1 MSHKIPAIQ
10 TDYTMK
16 TNLPPRTTRLA
27 TRAIWLVVALLGA
40 AAVGGI
46 ALNRGETLNA
56 LWFITAALCVYA
68 IAYRFYAAWIAA
80 TVLGIDETRATP
92 AERLSNGRDFI
103 PTHRWIVFGHHF
115 AAIAG
120 PGPLIGPTLAA
131 QFGYLPGTL
140 WILFGAVLGGC
151 VQDMVTL
158 FFSTRRDGR
167 SLGQMARDE
176 LGNIGGS
183 AALVATFLIMI
194 ILIAVLG
201 LVVVN
206 AMKNSPW
213 ATSTVA
219 ATLPIAMIVGLYM
232 YKLRPGRVLEGSA
245 LGVTLLLLAVVAGG
259 WVDSIPGLRVLF
271 DHPGLTLA
279 FAVIAYGFA
288 AAILPV
294 WLLLAPR
301 DYLSTFMKLGTI
313 ILLIIAILW
322 LRPDIKMPAL
332 TQFTDGSGPIFGGA
346 LFPFVFITI
355 ACGAVSGFHAL
366 ISSGTTPKLISN
378 ERDIRMIGYGGM
390 VLESLVAMMA
400 MIAATVLD
408 PGVFF
413 AINAPAGIVGKEAA
427 EAVATISSWGFP
439 VSVEQMNL
447 IARQMGEATLFA
459 RTGGAPSLAV
469 GMASIF
475 GSAFGEHLLAL
486 WYHFAIM
493 FEAVFILTTLDAG
506 TRVGRFMLQD
516 LLGNIWQPLGRTS
529 WYPSMLFSSAVV
541 VAAWG
546 YFLYIG
552 VIDPNG
558 GVNILWP
565 LFGISNQ
572 ILAAIALCVATGI
585 LVKSGKLKYAW
596 VTGVPL
602 LWLVIITSTA
612 TWQKLTSDDP
622 RIGFLAAAQS
632 LSDKLASGMLPPDK
646 AAVAPQLIFNQ
657 QLDAALVLFFA
668 ALLWLIVLDMLRVCA
683 RHLQGKP
690 VPPLSEEPHQPTQL
704 EQAWQRD

>member
-1 MSHKIPAIQ
+1 
-10 TDYTMK
+10 MK
-16 TNLPPRTTRLA
+16 TNPFKILLWT
-27 TRAIWLVVALLGA
+27 IVALLGA
-40 AAVGGI
+40 SAVGGI
-46 ALNRGETLNA
+46 ALHRGESINA
-56 LWFITAALCVYA
+56 LWFIAAALCTYA

-80 TVLGIDETRATP
+80 TVLSIDPSRATP
-92 AERLSNGRDFI
+92 AERLSNGRDYV

-120 PGPLIGPTLAA
+120 PGPLVGPTLAA

-158 FFSTRRDGR
+158 FFSMRRDGK

-176 LGNIGGS
+176 LGAIGGS
-183 AALVATFLIMI
+183 AALIATFLIMI

-219 ATLPIAMIVGLYM
+219 ATIPIAMLVGLYM
-232 YKLRPGRVLEGSA
+232 YKLRPGQVLEGTA
-245 LGVTLLLLAVVAGG
+245 LGVVLLLLAVAGG
-259 WVDSIPGLRVLF
+259 GWIDQQAGLRELF
-271 DHPGLTLA
+271 NHPGLPLA

-294 WLLLAPR
+294 WMLLAPR
-301 DYLSTFMKLGTI
+301 DYLSTFVKLGTV
-313 ILLIIAILW
+313 ILLALAIIW

-332 TQFTDGSGPIFGGA
+332 TQFTDGSGPIFGGK

-355 ACGAVSGFHAL
+355 ACGAISGFHAL
-366 ISSGTTPKLISN
+366 IASGTTPKLLCN

-390 VLESLVAMMA
+390 LLESMVAMMA

-413 AINAPAGIVGKEAA
+413 AINSPAGVVGKEAVD
-427 EAVATISSWGFP
+427 AVAKITSWGFP

-447 IARQMGEATLFA
+447 LAHQMGEATLFA

-475 GSAFGEHLLAL
+475 GNAFGQGMLAL

-493 FEAVFILTTLDAG
+493 FEAIFILTTLDAG

-516 LLGNIWQPLGRTS
+516 MLGNIWPAMGRTS
-529 WYPSMLFSSAVV
+529 WYPSVLLSSGLV

-585 LVKSGKLKYAW
+585 LVKSGKLRYAW
-596 VTGVPL
+596 ITVLPL
-602 LWLVIITSTA
+602 IWLVIITTTA
-612 TWQKLTSDDP
+612 SWEKLASSDP
-622 RIGFLAAAQS
+622 RIGLIAAANS
-632 LSDKLASGMLPPDK
+632 LSDKLAAGTLSPDK

-657 QLDAALVLFFA
+657 QLDALLVLFFVV
-668 ALLWLIVLDMLRVCA
+668 LLWLIVGDTLRVCS
-683 RHLQGKP
+683 RHLRGKP
-690 VPPLSEEPHQPTQL
+690 VPPICETEHIPTQL
-704 EQAWQRD
+704 EEAWVRD

>member
-1 MSHKIPAIQ
+1 
-10 TDYTMK
+10 MK
-16 TNLPPRTTRLA
+16 TKPASILL
-27 TRAIWLVVALLGA
+27 WLIVALSGA
-40 AAVGGI
+40 SAVGGI
-46 ALNRGETLNA
+46 ALHRGESINA
-56 LWFITAALCVYA
+56 LWFITAALCIYA

-80 TVLGIDETRATP
+80 TVLSIDASRATP
-92 AERLSNGRDFI
+92 AERLSNGRDYV

-120 PGPLIGPTLAA
+120 PGPLVGPTLAA

-158 FFSTRRDGR
+158 FFSTRRNGK

-176 LGNIGGS
+176 LGAIGGN
-183 AALVATFLIMI
+183 AALIATFLIMI

-219 ATLPIAMIVGLYM
+219 ATIPIAMLVGLYM
-232 YKLRPGRVLEGSA
+232 YKLRPGQVLEGSA
-245 LGVTLLLLAVVAGG
+245 LGVILLLLAVAGG
-259 WVDSIPGLRVLF
+259 GWIDQQAGLRELF
-271 DHPGLTLA
+271 DHPGLPLA

-301 DYLSTFMKLGTI
+301 DYLSTFVKLGTV
-313 ILLIIAILW
+313 ILLALAIVW
-322 LRPDIKMPAL
+322 LRPEIKMPAL
-332 TQFTDGSGPIFGGA
+332 TQFVDGSGPIFGGK

-355 ACGAVSGFHAL
+355 ACGAISGFHSL
-366 ISSGTTPKLISN
+366 IASGTTPKLLSN

-390 VLESLVAMMA
+390 LLESLVAIMA

-408 PGVFF
+408 PGVYF
-413 AINAPAGIVGKEAA
+413 AINSPAGVVGKTAA
-427 EAVATISSWGFP
+427 EAVATISAWGFP
-439 VSVEQMNL
+439 VTVEQMNL
-447 IARQMGEATLFA
+447 LAQQMGEATLFA

-475 GSAFGEHLLAL
+475 GSAFGQGMLAM

-493 FEAVFILTTLDAG
+493 FEAIFILTTLDAG

-516 LLGNIWQPLGRTS
+516 MLGNLWPAMGRTS
-529 WYPSMLFSSAVV
+529 WYPSVLFSSGLV

-585 LVKSGKLKYAW
+585 LVKSGKLRYAW
-596 VTGVPL
+596 ITVLPL
-602 LWLVIITSTA
+602 VWLVIITTTA
-612 TWQKLTSDDP
+612 SWQKLTDSDP
-622 RIGFLAAAQS
+622 RIGFIAAANS
-632 LSDKLASGMLPPDK
+632 LSDKLAAGTLPPDK

-657 QLDAALVLFFA
+657 QLDALLVLFFVV
-668 ALLWLIVLDMLRVCA
+668 LLWLIVGDTLRVCA
-683 RHLQGKP
+683 RHLRGKP
-690 VPPLSEEPHQPTQL
+690 VPPVGETEHIPTRLEE
-704 EQAWQRD
+704 AWVRD